1 MDNKIEQ
8 FKNIKGFL
16 DHAEGEFLY
25 ELARTYC
32 KKSFAV
38 EIGSYCGKSACYIA
52 AGCKQNNRVLIS
64 IDHHK
69 GSEEQQ
75 FGQEYFDPKLYDEES
90 KSINTFPHFQATVK
104 KFRFTETI
112 IPLVMT
118 SQSASKILSNNI
130 DLIFID
136 GSHTFESAQ
145 SDYYHW
151 KPKLRP
157 GGILAIHDIYDTEE
171 EGGQAPKKIFLKAL
185 ADGFVLK
192 ERVKSLVLLD

>member
-16 DHAEGEFLY
+16 DHAEGGFLY

-52 AGCKQNNRVLIS
+52 AGCKQNNSVLIS

-75 FGQEYFDPKLYDEES
+75 FGQEYFDPKLYDKET
-90 KSINTFPHFQATVK
+90 KSIIHFLTFK
-104 KFRFTETI
+104 
-112 IPLVMT
+112 L
-118 SQSASKILSNNI
+118 QSKNFSLQKQLFLS
-130 DLIFID
+130 
-136 GSHTFESAQ
+136 
-145 SDYYHW
+145 
-151 KPKLRP
+151 
-157 GGILAIHDIYDTEE
+157 
-171 EGGQAPKKIFLKAL
+171 
-185 ADGFVLK
+185 
-192 ERVKSLVLLD
+192 